1 MVINNGGNLSEEY
14 FISYLSLV
22 MNSRKCTL
30 EEAKEVTFERL
41 FNNNEKSLG
50 SISFH
55 HFFSAYDELKK
66 CKGM

>member
-1 MVINNGGNLSEEY
+1 
-14 FISYLSLV
+14 